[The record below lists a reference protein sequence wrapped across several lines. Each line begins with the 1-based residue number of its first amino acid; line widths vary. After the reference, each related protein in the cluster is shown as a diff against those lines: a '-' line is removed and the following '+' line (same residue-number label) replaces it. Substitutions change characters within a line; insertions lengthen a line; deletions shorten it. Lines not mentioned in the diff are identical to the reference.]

1 MRRIV
6 FAPSFSREADDIATY
21 VDEQFG
27 EHASDEFIANLMAV
41 CTLIA
46 SFPGIGKTD
55 HNYTTELTGFPL
67 KHNWIFY
74 EADHYKVRF
83 IHIFPSQRNRSSI
96 RF

>member
-6 FAPSFSREADDIATY
+6 FAPSFSREADDIAAY
-21 VDEQFG
+21 IDEQFG
-27 EHASDEFIANLMAV
+27 EKASDEFIANLMAV

-46 SFPGIGKTD
+46 NFPGVGKTD
-55 HNYTTELTGFPL
+55 HDYATDLADFPF

-74 EADHYKVRF
+74 EADHQKVRF
-83 IHIFPSQRNRSSI
+83 IHIVPSRRNKTSI